1 MKMRTLEEV
10 REIFSNDRF
19 ATENFVV
26 IDEIWENYAK
36 CSMHLNERH
45 KNAMGSVM
53 GGATFTL
60 ADFTFAVAT
69 NWQEMKTV
77 SISSNIAYIGV
88 AKGSRLIAEAK
99 MIKNGRTTCY
109 YQVSISDDLGNK
121 VAEVTITGLHKS

>member
-1 MKMRTLEEV
+1 MRTLEEV

>member
-1 MKMRTLEEV
+1 MRTLEEV

-19 ATENFVV
+19 ATENFAV
-26 IDEIWENYAK
+26 IDEIGENYAK
-36 CSMHLNERH
+36 CSMQLNERH

-88 AKGSRLIAEAK
+88 AKGSCLIAEAK

-109 YQVSISDDLGNK
+109 YQISISDDLGNK

>member
-1 MKMRTLEEV
+1 MRTLEEV

-19 ATENFVV
+19 ATENFAV
-26 IDEIWENYAK
+26 IDEIGENYAK

>member
-1 MKMRTLEEV
+1 MRTLEEV

-19 ATENFVV
+19 ATENFAV
-26 IDEIWENYAK
+26 IDEIRENYAK
-36 CSMHLNERH
+36 CSMQLNERH

-88 AKGSRLIAEAK
+88 AKGSCLIAEAK

-109 YQVSISDDLGNK
+109 YQISISDDLGNK